1 MPPKPRASS
10 RQLLAKAAA
19 AAAAAVAVP
28 HEERQVSDSDDI
40 EVSQLSAKKS
50 TSPNKQPTLKI
61 MTSSKLRTP
70 IIETV
75 TKSKVTGTDMLNLV
89 EQFLLQ
95 EIGEDTTNRSIP
107 ADVKS
112 ALTIMCTTRISV
124 WWT

>member
-28 HEERQVSDSDDI
+28 HEERQVSD
-40 EVSQLSAKKS
+40 
-50 TSPNKQPTLKI
+50 
-61 MTSSKLRTP
+61 
-70 IIETV
+70 
-75 TKSKVTGTDMLNLV
+75 
-89 EQFLLQ
+89 
-95 EIGEDTTNRSIP
+95 NRSIP

-124 WWT
+124 W